1 MKLRIKGI
9 WIFLISK
16 KEVWKGFKHG
26 NIKNALTPKLWR
38 KDWAGRP
45 QSEAEKLLQESRID
59 PDGAAELKHLQ
70 PLSSGAASF
79 SMDYYASFSTAQESR
94 EPVVLR
100 LQSWSI

>member
-9 WIFLISK
+9 WILLIIK

-26 NIKNALTPKLWR
+26 SIKNALTPKVWR

-45 QSEAEKLLQESRID
+45 QSEAERLLQESGID
-59 PDGAAELKHLQ
+59 LDRAAELKHLQ

-94 EPVVLR
+94 DPEV
-100 LQSWSI
+100 